1 MPLQSSIKEG
11 LRTVL
16 NMDPARTKK
25 ARQILG
31 GSLIILGLLLG
42 FAVGKQMGLGG
53 GEPDGSSS
61 DLFYASLQAG
71 SELAVADDLNASG
84 SEAGDY
90 ALSTRTIRM
99 MGEDEFDVRL
109 AKRLSEYG
117 ALSSVGAGPVDES
130 AGAAT
135 DEGDGNEIN
144 NGFARVASAAYADS
158 MGYGDSPAL
167 FFDSARGGDAETA
180 TNIASAGSG
189 SDSLNSTTGAEDEGA
204 DHTHHGVEGS
214 VEEFVVASVA
224 MLPGYVG
231 GEVNGPVDSLTIVT
245 RGAIGGGESL
255 ATSLRGQ
262 GISPGTV
269 HLIATEMRKVFDFR
283 RSRPGDKY
291 RLAQDPEGRVLD
303 FRYSQGP
310 EESFYL
316 AWEGTRYVVKKETA
330 ELRPQVAK
338 IAGIVDSSF
347 YGAILALGEQSALA
361 SEFARILAWDIDFS
375 RNVHPGDEF
384 SILYERLYRRNDEGK
399 EVYVRPGRVLA
410 GRYAGKAGDHTV
422 VLFEDHLGNAAYFRP
437 DGSSVER
444 AFLAAPL
451 EFSRISSRFTGSRR
465 HPILKITRPH
475 PGIDYAAPT
484 GTPIWAVSDGVVEY
498 RARAGGSG
506 NLIRVR
512 HIGGYTSHYAHL
524 SKFANGL
531 KVGDRVTQ
539 KQIIGYVGST
549 GLSTGPHVCFR
560 VKKDG
565 RYVDPMKISSPAGE
579 PVAEKKIDQFAEVR
593 DELLADL
600 GAGPVNVAGEA
611 L

>member
-1 MPLQSSIKEG
+1 MHFKPSIQDG
-11 LRTVL
+11 LRTIL
-16 NMDPARTKK
+16 DMDPVQRNK

-31 GSLIILGLLLG
+31 GSMIILGLLLG
-42 FAVGKQMGLGG
+42 FAAGRQMGLGG
-53 GEPDGSSS
+53 GDDSHAEGRAVEHALASVQAGPELSVTDDPSGADSGTYTLSTLASRTVRGSS
-61 DLFYASLQAG
+61 
-71 SELAVADDLNASG
+71 
-84 SEAGDY
+84 
-90 ALSTRTIRM
+90 
-99 MGEDEFDVRL
+99 EDEFDARL

-117 ALSSVGAGPVDES
+117 ALSSVGAGPIGQTAAAALGAQELGEVDV
-130 AGAAT
+130 
-135 DEGDGNEIN
+135 
-144 NGFARVASAAYADS
+144 ARVAPAAYADS
-158 MGYGDSPAL
+158 MVDSAGTDLIGYSDSPNLEVDA
-167 FFDSARGGDAETA
+167 AAVAQTAAIGAKAEIAHAAAAVGG
-180 TNIASAGSG
+180 
-189 SDSLNSTTGAEDEGA
+189 
-204 DHTHHGVEGS
+204 

-224 MLPGYVG
+224 TLPDYAG
-231 GEVNGPVDSLTIVT
+231 GRVSGPVDSLTIVT
-245 RGAIGGGESL
+245 RGEIGKGDSL
-255 ATSLRGQ
+255 ATALRGQ
-262 GISPGTV
+262 GIKPGTV

-283 RSRPGDKY
+283 RSRPGDEY
-291 RLAQDPEGRVLD
+291 RLAQDPDGRVLD
-303 FRYSQGP
+303 FRYSQSP

-316 AWEGTRYVVKKETA
+316 AWEGSRYVVTKESA

-347 YGAILALGEQSALA
+347 YGAVLALGEQSALA

-384 SILYERLYRRNDEGK
+384 SILYERLYRRNADGED
-399 EVYVRPGRVLA
+399 VYVRPGRVLA
-410 GRYAGKAGDHTV
+410 GRYAGKAGDHTI
-422 VLFEDHLGNAAYFRP
+422 VLFEDHLGHAAYFRP

-451 EFSRISSRFTGSRR
+451 EYSRISSRFTGSRR

-475 PGIDYAAPT
+475 PGIDYAAPI

-506 NLIRVR
+506 NLIRIR

-524 SKFANGL
+524 SKFAEGL
-531 KVGDRVTQ
+531 KVGDKVTQ

-565 RYVDPMKISSPAGE
+565 RYVDPMKIPSPAGE
-579 PVAEKKIDQFAEVR
+579 PVAAQKIEQFAAVR
-593 DELLADL
+593 DERLSDL
-600 GAGPVNVAGEA
+600 GAGPVNIAGEA

>member
-1 MPLQSSIKEG
+1 MPFQSSIQEG
-11 LRTVL
+11 LRTIL
-16 NMDPARTKK
+16 NMDPAQRNRS
-25 ARQILG
+25 RQILG
-31 GSLIILGLLLG
+31 GSLIVLGLLLG
-42 FAVGKQMGLGG
+42 FSVGKQMGFGG
-53 GEPDGSSS
+53 GEADASSAFSSASSS
-61 DLFYASLQAG
+61 ATSTDTSPDSFYASVQTG
-71 SELAVADDLNASG
+71 SELSLTDDPNASG
-84 SEAGDY
+84 SDAG
-90 ALSTRTIRM
+90 ALSTRTVQM

-117 ALSSVGAGPVDES
+117 ALSSVGAGPVDKS
-130 AGAAT
+130 A
-135 DEGDGNEIN
+135 
-144 NGFARVASAAYADS
+144 FARVAPAAYADS
-158 MGYGDSPAL
+158 MGYGDSPGL
-167 FFDSARGGDAETA
+167 LFDSTSGDDAETA
-180 TNIASAGSG
+180 VDIAAADSG
-189 SDSLNSTTGAEDEGA
+189 SDSYSGPDAEDAE
-204 DHTHHGVEGS
+204 HTHHGVEGS

-224 MLPGYVG
+224 TLPDYVG
-231 GEVNGPVDSLTIVT
+231 GQVNGPVDSLTIAT
-245 RGAIGGGESL
+245 SGAIGKGESL

-269 HLIATEMRKVFDFR
+269 HLVATEMRKVFDFR

-347 YGAILALGEQSALA
+347 YGAILALGEQSTLA

-399 EVYVRPGRVLA
+399 DVYVRPGRVLA

-475 PGIDYAAPT
+475 PGIDYAAPR

-512 HIGGYTSHYAHL
+512 HNGGYTSHYAHL
-524 SKFANGL
+524 SKFAEGL
-531 KVGDRVTQ
+531 KVGDKVIQ

-560 VKKDG
+560 VKKNG

-579 PVAEKKIDQFAEVR
+579 PVDEKKVEQFAAVR

-600 GAGPVNVAGEA
+600 GAGPVNMAGEA